1 LDITTGASGDLKQ
14 ANSIARQYISKYGM
28 GNFPGIYD
36 PTGGSDNPFV
46 GRSLGVSGGSMIS
59 DSLRSQIDNDVT
71 GLVEYALT
79 KAVELLML
87 NEGGFNRV
95 RKVLY
100 EKQTI
105 DGDEV
110 KELMAFSNKISALPH
125 I

>member
-1 LDITTGASGDLKQ
+1 
-14 ANSIARQYISKYGM
+14 
-28 GNFPGIYD
+28 
-36 PTGGSDNPFV
+36 
-46 GRSLGVSGGSMIS
+46 MIS

-110 KELMAFSNKISALPH
+110 KELMTFSNKISALPH